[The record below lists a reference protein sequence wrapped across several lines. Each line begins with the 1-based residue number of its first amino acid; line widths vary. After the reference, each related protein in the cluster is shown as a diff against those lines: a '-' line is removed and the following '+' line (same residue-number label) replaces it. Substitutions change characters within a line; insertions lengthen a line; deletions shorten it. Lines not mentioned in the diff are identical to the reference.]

1 MTQRQEL
8 LQHWFVDLFYEKICL
23 EMMNDATYRPLEFR

>member
-8 LQHWFVDLFYEKICL
+8 LGLLTFCVKKIGL
-23 EMMNDATYRPLEFR
+23 EMTNDATYRPLEFR